1 MPAMTNPMAVFAFI
15 SGRPGIKL
23 FRNEILNSHPA
34 NTTLPIHITIML
46 AAFERDLNDAMIGEL
61 V

>member
-1 MPAMTNPMAVFAFI
+1 MAVFAFI